1 MSRQEGAAPRYDDAP
16 TGESEAEE
24 RPSYRGYAFDVS
36 IDTGHGPSV
45 DVDTSALRHL
55 SDNIDEHQEGSHAES
70 S

>member
-1 MSRQEGAAPRYDDAP
+1 MSRQEGAAPRHDDAP

-24 RPSYRGYAFDVS
+24 TPGDRGYAFDIH
-36 IDTGHGPSV
+36 IDTGNGPSF

-55 SDNIDEHQEGSHAES
+55 PDNVDEHQEGWHAES